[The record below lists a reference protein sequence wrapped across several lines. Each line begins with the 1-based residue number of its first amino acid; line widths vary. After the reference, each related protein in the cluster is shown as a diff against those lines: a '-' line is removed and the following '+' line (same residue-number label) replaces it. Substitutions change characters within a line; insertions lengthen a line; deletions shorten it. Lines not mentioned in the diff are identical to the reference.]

1 MNNDFKIGDLVLNIL
16 SSRKA
21 FKIEFIDKYGNCF
34 GNKDC
39 DCAHMEYLTKWIP
52 KKDEWCW
59 FWDNEYNIDLRKFH
73 RYSEE
78 ENIYF
83 ADNGVVYMSY
93 NFCEPFI
100 GQLPT
105 ILQPQSKG

>member
-59 FWDNEYNIDLRKFH
+59 FWDDCTPH
-73 RYSEE
+73 RPNCRQFGSVYIESGKEIYCDSEQ
-78 ENIYF
+78 NPYT
-83 ADNGVVYMSY
+83 N
-93 NFCEPFI
+93 CEPFVNS
-100 GQLPT
+100 LPLH
-105 ILQPQSKG
+105 LQ